1 MSTPGILSG
10 AIQSYA
16 WGSREALPRIMGVA
30 PTGEPQAELWLGAHP
45 RGPAVLRRGGAEEPL
60 HQVIAADPVGE
71 LGVHTAEQ
79 HGGELP
85 FLLKILAVAQ
95 PLSLQAHPDRRQ
107 AQAGFA
113 AEQQQG
119 IPVDA
124 DHRTFRDRNHKPELI
139 CALEPFTAL
148 CGFRPPSTAAAL
160 LDSLA
165 VPGLAPAVE
174 SLRAGRTQQALRWL
188 LRLPRRAGTEMARQA
203 AAACRRPGPHT
214 EERRWAVRIAQ
225 QHPGD
230 IGVVIALLLNLVQ
243 LEAGQALYLRPGNL
257 HSYLHGAAVE
267 IMANSDNV
275 LRGGLTAKHVNV
287 DALLEAADCGAE
299 EPTVLTPGGPNHTFR
314 PPVLDFC
321 LTRLEVA
328 QPVICGLSGP
338 EIALC
343 ASGEV
348 RVAGHEIA
356 GGGAVW
362 LPAGAGDYEVAGT
375 GLVFRARTNQHR

>member
-107 AQAGFA
+107 AQAGFD

-243 LEAGQALYLRPGNL
+243 LEAGQA
-257 HSYLHGAAVE
+257 
-267 IMANSDNV
+267 
-275 LRGGLTAKHVNV
+275 
-287 DALLEAADCGAE
+287 
-299 EPTVLTPGGPNHTFR
+299 
-314 PPVLDFC
+314 
-321 LTRLEVA
+321 
-328 QPVICGLSGP
+328 
-338 EIALC
+338 
-343 ASGEV
+343 
-348 RVAGHEIA
+348 
-356 GGGAVW
+356 
-362 LPAGAGDYEVAGT
+362 
-375 GLVFRARTNQHR
+375 